1 MESTVTVRTDE
12 VSMEKLFEMNETFK
26 IRYLVRRHENDY
38 RATVVHGDEIG
49 KKKGIFTYESFLE
62 TFHKPF
68 MRTESGKYLPFPQ
81 DIEFAIKGLNGGLS
95 PKTVSKVLKIYGSN
109 YCKNENYVKS
119 VMKTDEIRWLVKK
132 IKDEEKTSELS
143 R

>member
-1 MESTVTVRTDE
+1 MESTVTIRTDE
-12 VSMEKLFEMNETFK
+12 LNMEKLFDMNETFR
-26 IRYLVRRHENDY
+26 IRYLVRRKENDY

-68 MRTESGKYLPFPQ
+68 MRTESGEYLPFPQ

-95 PKTVSKVLKIYGSN
+95 PKTVSKVLKIYGTG
-109 YCKNENYVKS
+109 YCRNENYVKS
-119 VMKTDEIRWLVKK
+119 VMKTDEVRWLVKK
-132 IKDEEKTSELS
+132 IKDEEKNSELS